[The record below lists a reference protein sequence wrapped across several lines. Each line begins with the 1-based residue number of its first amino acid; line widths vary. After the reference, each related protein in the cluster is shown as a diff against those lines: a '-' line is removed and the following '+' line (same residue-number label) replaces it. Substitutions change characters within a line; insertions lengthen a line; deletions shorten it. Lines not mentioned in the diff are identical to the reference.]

1 MASIHRI
8 FSHYPAFILAAVL
21 HCGIKQTFKMYF
33 NNLFYELTLHRDK
46 FKVSTYPQ
54 IPIFGGSG
62 GGNRVNEFPY
72 MILCQSGFDNS

>member
-8 FSHYPAFILAAVL
+8 FSHYPAFILAVIL
-21 HCGIKQTFKMYF
+21 NCGITQIFKMYF
-33 NNLFYELTLHRDK
+33 NNFFNEVTHRRDK

-54 IPIFGGSG
+54 LPLFGGSG

-72 MILCQSGFDNS
+72 MILCQSGFVNS